1 MATSEAQAIIKG
13 RLIVVFSNIS
23 IDSAF
28 TRLKIDLALKSNM
41 KLDGKLKFSQGNLPQ
56 ALANCVTAWNAP
68 FTSRAVTSPAVNSI
82 LTTLSEAGNA
92 FTANWSGYILP
103 LEIIPSPLESVFV
116 GNPNLLANCSIGLT
130 VNDVERALTG
140 DGADF
145 FTGQLEL
152 EIQPQPSVIHLSP
165 ATVQYGDRE
174 FQGKAMISSTHVRYD
189 IAKK

>member
-1 MATSEAQAIIKG
+1 
-13 RLIVVFSNIS
+13 
-23 IDSAF
+23 
-28 TRLKIDLALKSNM
+28 M
-41 KLDGKLKFSQGNLPQ
+41 KLEGKLKFRPGDLPQ
-56 ALANCVTAWNAP
+56 ALASCITAWSGP
-68 FTSRAVTSPAVNSI
+68 FTSRAITSSAVTTM
-82 LTTLSEAGNA
+82 LTPISGADSA
-92 FTANWSGYILP
+92 FSANWSGYILP
-103 LEIIPSPLESVFV
+103 LELIPSPLESVFV

-152 EIQPQPSVIHLSP
+152 EIQPQPTLIYLSP
-165 ATVQYGDRE
+165 ATVQYGESE